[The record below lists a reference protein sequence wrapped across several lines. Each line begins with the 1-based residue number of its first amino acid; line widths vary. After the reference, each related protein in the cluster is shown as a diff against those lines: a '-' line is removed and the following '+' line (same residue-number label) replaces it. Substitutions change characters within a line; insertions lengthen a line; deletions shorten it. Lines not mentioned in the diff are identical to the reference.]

1 MKFIAFFLFGLIFSL
16 NSSSQN
22 IQQSTLNCPFTYNR
36 YIEPTI
42 RDVKGDGLILEL
54 RSESIT
60 LSNLPN
66 LITPIRNYVVN
77 NLDVSASMIKF
88 AFNSNNK
95 VTGFL
100 NRYTGEL
107 SLSEQDESLSQYKWF
122 LQAKCSVT
130 QRLF

>member
-1 MKFIAFFLFGLIFSL
+1 MKFIAFILFGLLFSL
-16 NSSSQN
+16 NSASQN

-36 YIEPTI
+36 YIEPSI

-54 RSESIT
+54 RSETIT
-60 LSNLPN
+60 LINLPN

-88 AFNSNNK
+88 SFNSNNK

-100 NRYTGEL
+100 NRYSGEL
-107 SLSEQDESLSQYKWF
+107 WLSEQDESLSQYKWF

>member
-36 YIEPTI
+36 YIEPTF
-42 RDVKGDGLILEL
+42 RDVNGDGLILEL

-60 LSNLPN
+60 FINLPN

-88 AFNSNNK
+88 SFNSNNK
-95 VTGFL
+95 VTGVL

-107 SLSEQDESLSQYKWF
+107 WLSEQDESLSQYKWF

>member
-1 MKFIAFFLFGLIFSL
+1 MKFIAFILFGLLFSL

-122 LQAKCSVT
+122 LQEKCSVT

>member
-1 MKFIAFFLFGLIFSL
+1 MKFIAFIIFCLLFSL

>member
-1 MKFIAFFLFGLIFSL
+1 MKFIAFILFGLLFSL

-77 NLDVSASMIKF
+77 NLDVSASTIKF

>member
-1 MKFIAFFLFGLIFSL
+1 MKFIAFILFGLLFSL

>member
-1 MKFIAFFLFGLIFSL
+1 MKFIAFILFGLLFSL
-16 NSSSQN
+16 NSASQN

-36 YIEPTI
+36 YIEPSI

-54 RSESIT
+54 RSETIT
-60 LSNLPN
+60 LINLPN

-88 AFNSNNK
+88 SFNSNNK
-95 VTGFL
+95 ATGAL

-107 SLSEQDESLSQYKWF
+107 WLSEQDESLSQYKWI
-122 LQAKCSVT
+122 LQARCSIT

>member
-1 MKFIAFFLFGLIFSL
+1 MKFIAFIIFCLLFSL

-42 RDVKGDGLILEL
+42 RDVNGDGLILEL

>member
-1 MKFIAFFLFGLIFSL
+1 MKFIAFILFGLLFSL

-88 AFNSNNK
+88 SFNSNNK
-95 VTGFL
+95 VTGVL

-107 SLSEQDESLSQYKWF
+107 WLSEQDESLSQYKWF

>member
-1 MKFIAFFLFGLIFSL
+1 MKFIAFILLGLLFSL